1 MARQERATV
10 ASLEKERATIR
21 EEEFR
26 LAVRKKKLAE
36 REAAERANAISK
48 SVLGKL
54 DEARLTAL
62 LARIKEIGIDKVER
76 RLSV

>member
-1 MARQERATV
+1 MA
-10 ASLEKERATIR
+10 SNLDKERAAIR

-26 LAVRKKKLAE
+26 LAERKKKLAE
-36 REAAERANAISK
+36 REAAERAYLIGK

-54 DEARLTAL
+54 EQDRLTAL
-62 LARIKEIGIDKVER
+62 LGRMKTLGIDEVEK